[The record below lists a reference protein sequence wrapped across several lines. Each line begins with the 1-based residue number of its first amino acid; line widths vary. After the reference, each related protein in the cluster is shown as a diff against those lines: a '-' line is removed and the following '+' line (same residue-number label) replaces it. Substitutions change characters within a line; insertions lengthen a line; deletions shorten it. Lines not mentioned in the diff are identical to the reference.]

1 MNRRGVV
8 AGLAAVMAIAAG
20 RAAWKFGLL
29 RKHYPPTPYDDL
41 LNQIVD
47 RDPAAKLGA
56 VAARRMPG
64 VTVAE
69 LAARLRRPGA
79 QLAARAPLDCTQGL
93 VSEVGGWI
101 VPQSVALY
109 AVLASRV

>member
-8 AGLAAVMAIAAG
+8 AGLAAVMVIAAG
-20 RAAWKFGLL
+20 RTAWKFGLL

-47 RDPAAKLGA
+47 REPAAKLGA
-56 VAARRMPG
+56 VAARGTPG
-64 VTVAE
+64 VTIAA
-69 LAARLRRPGA
+69 LAARLRQPGA
-79 QLAARAPLDCTQGL
+79 QLATRAPLDCTQGL